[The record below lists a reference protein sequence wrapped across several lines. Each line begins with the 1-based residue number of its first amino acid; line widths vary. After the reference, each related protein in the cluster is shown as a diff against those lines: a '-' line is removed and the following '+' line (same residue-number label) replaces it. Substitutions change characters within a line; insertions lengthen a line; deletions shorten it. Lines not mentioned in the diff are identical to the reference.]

1 MTSQNLLPHSLDEVH
16 ILYTH
21 HSVDIR
27 SGYTL
32 YSRLRLVLNK
42 GVKHNFAFISLS
54 MASHVSSLGPSK
66 EHAPSMQERANKCSL
81 PAPFMEL
88 PFNVYVRIPSLLCLY
103 MFTKWLRTYYI
114 NHTVYI
120 LID

>member
-54 MASHVSSLGPSK
+54 MASHVSSIGPSK

-88 PFNVYVRIPSLLCLY
+88 PFNVYVTAEPLAPSQATLTSVGSLE
-103 MFTKWLRTYYI
+103 FTAKFG
-114 NHTVYI
+114 
-120 LID
+120 